1 MSASPLLI
9 VLRGAHVA
17 ALLSAFGILL
27 YLRTMPVP
35 AGVRLE
41 SLFRWSAALALVLG
55 VGWLAAE
62 AGSVAGAAGPAGAFA
77 SIPGMLTYFA
87 FGRVLAARLLL
98 LAVLCLLPIGG
109 RGGLAGLV
117 IAAVAV
123 GLQPLLGHAGA
134 TPGLRGGAV
143 FGCEIIHL
151 LAAGAWAGG
160 LLPLQLGVRRMDS
173 DEAARLLRRFS
184 RLGMIAVTAIAIT
197 GLVQL
202 GLLTRGFVGLL
213 GSAYGTAMAA
223 KLALFIVAMG
233 FALLNRAALTPRL
246 SLGRSGPTRRALSAS
261 LWAEAGTAAGI
272 VLAAAWLASSA
283 PGG

>member
-1 MSASPLLI
+1 MSAAAPLLV
-9 VLRGAHVA
+9 VLRGVHVA
-17 ALLSAFGILL
+17 ALLSAFGVLL
-27 YLRTMPVP
+27 FARTMPVS

-41 SLFRWSAALALVLG
+41 RLSRWSAALALVLG
-55 VGWLAAE
+55 LGWLAAE
-62 AGSVAGAAGPAGAFA
+62 AGSVVGAVGPAGAFA
-77 SIPGMLTYFA
+77 AIPAMLTYFA
-87 FGRVLAARLLL
+87 FGRVLAVRLAL
-98 LAVLCLLPIGG
+98 LAMLCLLPAG
-109 RGGLAGLV
+109 RGGRAGLA

-134 TPGLRGGAV
+134 TEGVRGAILV
-143 FGCEIIHL
+143 CCEVVHL

-160 LLPLQLGVRRMDS
+160 LIPLRLAASRMGA

-184 RLGMIAVTAIAIT
+184 ALGMVAVTAIAIT

-202 GLLTRGFVGLL
+202 GLLTRGFAGLL
-213 GSAYGTAMAA
+213 DSAYGAAMAT

-233 FALLNRAALTPRL
+233 VALLNRAVLTPRL
-246 SLGRSGPTRRALSAS
+246 SPRRPDPTRRALAAS
-261 LWAEAGTAAGI
+261 LWTETGAAVGI